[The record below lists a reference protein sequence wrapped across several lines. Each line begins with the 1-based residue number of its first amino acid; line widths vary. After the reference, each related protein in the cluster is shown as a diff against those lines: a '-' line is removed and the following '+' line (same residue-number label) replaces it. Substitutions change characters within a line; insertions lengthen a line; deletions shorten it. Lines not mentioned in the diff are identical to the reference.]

1 MIKNFLDHKYNL
13 LRPVK
18 TYELVRLGRNM
29 VGGYIVD
36 LGIVE
41 KTDNLVTLGFGP
53 EWSFEADFLK
63 IKNNC
68 NVYIYDHKLS
78 SVPYFKDIW
87 KYLRR
92 FLLLRASYHTLK
104 SRFNVWANYKSF
116 FNQNNV
122 QFYNEKINSPI
133 EKKNEADIK
142 KVLSRVKDNSKVIFK
157 IDIQSFEYKIIDQ
170 LVECSEQINMMAI
183 QFYWINKNEEIF
195 IDSIKKLKSNFEII
209 HIHANNHHDKL
220 KNGLPIML
228 EITFLNNRFISK
240 TNEFVK
246 DFPIKDLDYP
256 SHPAREDISF
266 AVAD

>member
-1 MIKNFLDHKYNL
+1 MH
-13 LRPVK
+13 
-18 TYELVRLGRNM
+18 
-29 VGGYIVD
+29 
-36 LGIVE
+36 
-41 KTDNLVTLGFGP
+41 
-53 EWSFEADFLK
+53 
-63 IKNNC
+63 
-68 NVYIYDHKLS
+68 
-78 SVPYFKDIW
+78 
-87 KYLRR
+87 
-92 FLLLRASYHTLK
+92 
-104 SRFNVWANYKSF
+104 
-116 FNQNNV
+116 QNNV

-246 DFPIKDLDYP
+246 DFPIKDLDYS

-266 AVAD
+266 SFAD